1 MLSLRRPLLA
11 TMLDVVGGASS
22 GAGGCGASVE
32 AAALLAAA
40 MSSSKSGIAE
50 RAATMESPVRRMPPA
65 ASRSSVPHAMRA

>member
-11 TMLDVVGGASS
+11 TLLGVVGGASS
-22 GAGGCGASVE
+22 GAGGCGAAVE
-32 AAALLAAA
+32 AAALPAAA
-40 MSSSKSGIAE
+40 MSSIKSGIAE